1 MTKKDVLLSIVVLLL
16 SYGQIQLSMAQSAPS
31 RGSVRSLE
39 ALTIRHA
46 AHSDVGFPAAEMRNA
61 GDQADAVALGLAKT
75 KVYKFRSIDYPGA
88 IESFVYDYDDRS
100 AVGWAAYPGDDV
112 IAFYF
117 HANTY
122 RFLDALPAASFIHGI
137 NASGQMVGTY
147 YDSADI
153 GHGFL
158 YSGSTLTTIDP
169 PGSTSTSAW
178 GISDTG
184 SIVGFY
190 SDASGGHNSFLYKKG
205 TFTTIEYPH
214 AAQTIANGINSAGDI
229 VGYYDDPAHGFL
241 LKGGTYSSFDFPMA
255 ESTEAYAINDAG
267 EIAGTYIDARDVEHG
282 FTYSGG
288 MFTQVDVPGAADTE
302 LYRIK
307 NNKNVVGSVK
317 DSLGEVHGFIGK

>member
-1 MTKKDVLLSIVVLLL
+1 MTKKLTFLPIIVLLF
-16 SYGQIQLSMAQSAPS
+16 SYGQRQLLMAQSTPG
-31 RGSVRSLE
+31 RGYVRSFESPAILQ
-39 ALTIRHA
+39 A
-46 AHSDVGFPAAEMRNA
+46 AHSDLSFPAAEMQGA
-61 GDQADAVALGLAKT
+61 EDQADGVALGLAKT
-75 KVYKFRSIDYPGA
+75 KAYKFRSVDYPGA
-88 IESFVYDYDDRS
+88 IESYVYDYDDGS

-122 RFLDALPAASFIHGI
+122 RFLDALPAASFVHAI

-158 YSGSTLTTIDP
+158 YSGSTFTTIDP

-178 GISDTG
+178 GISDVG
-184 SIVGFY
+184 LIVGFY

-229 VGYYDDPAHGFL
+229 VGYYDDPSHGFL
-241 LKGGTYSSFDFPMA
+241 LKGGTYSSCDFPMA
-255 ESTEAYAINDAG
+255 ESTEAYGINDAG
-267 EIAGTYIDARDVEHG
+267 EIAGTYIDASDVEHG

-307 NNKNVVGSVK
+307 NNKNVVGIVK

>member
-1 MTKKDVLLSIVVLLL
+1 MTKKLTFLSIITLLF
-16 SYGQIQLSMAQSAPS
+16 SCGQGQLSMAQSIPNQGVVGAF
-31 RGSVRSLE
+31 E
-39 ALTIRHA
+39 ALDIRHT
-46 AHSDVGFPAAEMRNA
+46 AHSNPSFPTAEMPGA
-61 GDQADAVALGLAKT
+61 GNQADAVVLGLAKI

-88 IESFVYDYDDRS
+88 TESFVYDYDDGS
-100 AVGWAAYPGDDV
+100 AVGWAAYPGDDI

-122 RFLDALPAASFIHGI
+122 RFLDALPAASFVHGI

-158 YSGSTLTTIDP
+158 YSGGTLTTIDP
-169 PGSTSTSAW
+169 PGSTYTSAW
-178 GISDTG
+178 GINDAG
-184 SIVGFY
+184 LIVGFY
-190 SDASGGHNSFLYKKG
+190 TDANGGHNGFLYKKG
-205 TFTTIEYPH
+205 TFSTIEYPQ

-229 VGYYDDPAHGFL
+229 VGFYDDPSHGFL
-241 LKGGTYSSFDFPMA
+241 LRGGTYSSFDFPMA
-255 ESTEAYAINDAG
+255 ESTEAYGINDAG
-267 EIAGTYIDARDVEHG
+267 EIAGTYIDASDVEHG

-288 MFTQVDVPGAADTE
+288 VFAQVDVPGAAYTE

-307 NNKNVVGSVK
+307 NNKNVVGIVK